1 MAKILTDGGFT
12 AWAGSFSEVAFG
24 IATSVPVTASAAG
37 TATVDI
43 DWGSVAP
50 TAVVVSPSDGSNY
63 AAQTQTYTTSGGKGR
78 FTIRV
83 RHIDN
88 TSQTTT
94 VAVAW
99 IAFR

>member
-24 IATSVPVTASAAG
+24 TVNVSVSASAAG

-43 DWGSVAP
+43 DWGNVQP
-50 TAVVVSPSDGSNY
+50 TAVVASPADGSNY
-63 AAQTQTYTTSGGKGR
+63 AAQTNTYTTAGGKGR
-78 FTIRV
+78 FTARV
-83 RHIDN
+83 RHVDN

-94 VAVAW
+94 ISVAW